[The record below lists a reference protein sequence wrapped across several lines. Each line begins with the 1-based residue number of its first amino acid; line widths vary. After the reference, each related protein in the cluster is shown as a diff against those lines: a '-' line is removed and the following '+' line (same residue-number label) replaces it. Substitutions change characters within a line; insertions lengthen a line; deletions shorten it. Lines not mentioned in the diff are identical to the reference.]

1 MRHPRPSQAK
11 RDAVVA
17 NNVSYGPASSRSHL
31 LEVPIRR
38 LSDLLGPDTTL
49 RQIYFL
55 MALWRADASGLSAGS
70 LEEQINA
77 AIPAVQSTTSRSLRI
92 LRELGLVEVFLAP
105 QDGRY
110 RLTRLSPTG
119 RTFMAGLLDLVPYDR
134 EKKTDGDSGV
144 SHQSF
149 PTG

>member
-17 NNVSYGPASSRSHL
+17 NEVPYGPVSRQSHL

-55 MALWRADASGLSAGS
+55 MALWRVDASGLSAGS
-70 LEEQINA
+70 LEEQMNKA
-77 AIPAVQSTTSRSLRI
+77 VPVVQSTTSRSLRI
-92 LRELGLVEVFLAP
+92 LKELGLVEVFLAP
-105 QDGRY
+105 HDGRV
-110 RLTRLSPTG
+110 RLTRLSAVG
-119 RTFMAGLLDLVPYDR
+119 RSFMAELLHLTPSVQ
-134 EKKTDGDSGV
+134 EKKTDRGSGMGQ
-144 SHQSF
+144 QSRL
-149 PTG
+149 TG